1 MASDLQ
7 SEGMRA
13 VSGGTQTHLALIDIR
28 STGVNGKVADERCGL
43 SGISLNKNSIP
54 FDPETPAVTSGIRV
68 GTAATTTQGMGKPE
82 MKIIAGLIARAIK
95 DGSDESKAKAIKSEI
110 HQLTKNYPV
119 YADPVN

>member
-1 MASDLQ
+1 
-7 SEGMRA
+7 
-13 VSGGTQTHLALIDIR
+13 
-28 STGVNGKVADERCGL
+28 
-43 SGISLNKNSIP
+43 
-54 FDPETPAVTSGIRV
+54 
-68 GTAATTTQGMGKPE
+68 